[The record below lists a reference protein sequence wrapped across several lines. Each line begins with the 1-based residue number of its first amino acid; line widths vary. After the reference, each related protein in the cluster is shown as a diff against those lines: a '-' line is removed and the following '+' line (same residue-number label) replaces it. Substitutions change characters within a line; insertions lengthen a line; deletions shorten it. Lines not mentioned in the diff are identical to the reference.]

1 VTAFAVLHL
10 KAAAA
15 VMVTASHNPPE
26 YNGYKVYW
34 GNGAQIIPP
43 HDHAIAAE
51 IEASPPAKDIPLL
64 PVEDARR
71 RRLRRDLGE
80 DVGRAY
86 LDAIARQRSFRGP
99 VAELRLVT
107 TALHGVGARWLRQAL
122 GEAGFVHIHEVAEQ
136 REPDGTF
143 PTVRF
148 PNPEEPGA
156 LDLAFALA
164 ERERADLVL
173 ANDPDA
179 DRLAVAARDASGGM
193 RSFGGNEIGV
203 LLGHYLLTQA
213 RSAPARPLLIATI
226 VSSTQLGVIA
236 RDLGA
241 LYEETLTGFKWIANR
256 ALEVERSQGAAFV
269 FGYEEAL
276 GYAAGTAVR
285 DKDGISAG
293 LVFADLA
300 AWCRSRG
307 TTAWGYLEEI
317 QRRHGLFLAGQ
328 RSFTF
333 PGATGLATIG
343 RIMDGFRSAPP
354 ARIGGFA
361 VAAVKDYAR
370 PARLERD
377 RVRARGRIAGHPAPL
392 RHRAEDQV
400 LLRAARGAGGGGVRG
415 AGDRAGADAPRPA
428 GRGLPGS
435 RAGARPARLSPDR
448 PLTGCR
454 RGSNNGVQLGS
465 KHPRSSRGRSRPCA
479 GRDPREV

>member
-1 VTAFAVLHL
+1 
-10 KAAAA
+10 
-15 VMVTASHNPPE
+15 
-26 YNGYKVYW
+26 
-34 GNGAQIIPP
+34 
-43 HDHAIAAE
+43 
-51 IEASPPAKDIPLL
+51 
-64 PVEDARR
+64 
-71 RRLRRDLGE
+71 
-80 DVGRAY
+80 
-86 LDAIARQRSFRGP
+86 

-122 GEAGFVHIHEVAEQ
+122 SEAGFVNIHEVAEQ

-179 DRLAVAARDASGGM
+179 DRLAVAARDASGAL
-193 RSFGGNEIGV
+193 RSFGGNDVGV

-226 VSSTQLGVIA
+226 VSSTELGAIA

-256 ALEVERSQGAAFV
+256 ALEVERSEGAAFV

-317 QRRHGLFLAGQ
+317 QRRHGLYLAGQ

-333 PGATGLATIG
+333 PGATGLATIK
-343 RIMDGFRSAPP
+343 RIMDGFRSAAPV
-354 ARIGGFA
+354 RIGGFE
-361 VAAVKDYAR
+361 VAAVKDYERRIAR
-370 PARLERD
+370 EGGVERPLGLPASNVIAYALAGGS
-377 RVRARGRIAGHPAPL
+377 RVTLRPSGTEPKIKYYFELREELGAGEPVAQATARGRERL
-392 RHRAEDQV
+392 DRLAEDF
-400 LLRAARGAGGGGVRG
+400 LALARERG
-415 AGDRAGADAPRPA
+415 QPA
-428 GRGLPGS
+428 
-435 RAGARPARLSPDR
+435 
-448 PLTGCR
+448 
-454 RGSNNGVQLGS
+454 
-465 KHPRSSRGRSRPCA
+465 
-479 GRDPREV
+479 